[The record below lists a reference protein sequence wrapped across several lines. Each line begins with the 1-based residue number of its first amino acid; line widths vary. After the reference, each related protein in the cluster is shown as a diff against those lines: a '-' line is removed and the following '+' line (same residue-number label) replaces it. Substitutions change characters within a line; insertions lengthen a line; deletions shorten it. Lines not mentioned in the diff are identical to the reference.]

1 MARVLSFLLAEDL
14 QIQYKAKYKERDSHE
29 SCGFDKPAFHGTAL
43 ILTPVSISYSGDRAK
58 TLLLALLH
66 QYDNSQ
72 SDTIYCINYSQNNLQ
87 NVHAVTPPNQLEVIL
102 P

>member
-43 ILTPVSISYSGDRAK
+43 ILSPVRICGTRDSTQARV
-58 TLLLALLH
+58 LAFLH
-66 QYDNSQ
+66 QDDYG
-72 SDTIYCINYSQNNLQ
+72 
-87 NVHAVTPPNQLEVIL
+87 
-102 P
+102 